1 MSQLFTSGGQI
12 IGASASSSPG
22 EGNGNPPQYP
32 CLENLMDTGAWWA
45 AVHGVAKSQAQLSD
59 FTISWSLLRLMFIE
73 SVVLLNHLILGHPL
87 LLLPAIFPSIRVFS
101 NESALHI
108 RWPK

>member
-1 MSQLFTSGGQI
+1 MIEGCVQEREPLLFKFSLATPTTVVVQLLFHVRHFAMPWIVARQ
-12 IGASASSSPG
+12 AS
-22 EGNGNPPQYP
+22 
-32 CLENLMDTGAWWA
+32 
-45 AVHGVAKSQAQLSD
+45 LS